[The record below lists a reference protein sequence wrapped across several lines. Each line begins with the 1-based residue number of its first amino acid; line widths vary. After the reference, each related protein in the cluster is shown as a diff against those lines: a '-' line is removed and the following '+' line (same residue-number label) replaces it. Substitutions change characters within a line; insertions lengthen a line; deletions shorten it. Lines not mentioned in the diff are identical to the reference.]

1 MGLFFYDVIK
11 EQPQYCHSLSGY
23 QTTII
28 ADVLPNVLGPNNKNK
43 LSESLFTLE
52 GKVNKNSMWVI

>member
-1 MGLFFYDVIK
+1 MSFTVRV
-11 EQPQYCHSLSGY
+11 S
-23 QTTII
+23 TII

>member
-1 MGLFFYDVIK
+1 M
-11 EQPQYCHSLSGY
+11 SGY

-28 ADVLPNVLGPNNKNK
+28 ADVSPNVLGPNNKNK